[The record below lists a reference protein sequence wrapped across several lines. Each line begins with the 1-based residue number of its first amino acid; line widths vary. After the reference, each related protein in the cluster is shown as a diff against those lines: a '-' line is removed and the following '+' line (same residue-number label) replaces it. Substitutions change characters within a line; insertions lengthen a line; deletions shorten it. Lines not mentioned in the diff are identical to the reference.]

1 MTDTKPCIFCHGLK
15 QLTIVE
21 MKRRVVCPVCNG
33 SGVFVYEDLE
43 DDAASKN

>member
-1 MTDTKPCIFCHGLK
+1 MTGTKPCIFCHGLK

-33 SGVFVYEDLE
+33 SGVFSFEYQKEE
-43 DDAASKN
+43 SHE